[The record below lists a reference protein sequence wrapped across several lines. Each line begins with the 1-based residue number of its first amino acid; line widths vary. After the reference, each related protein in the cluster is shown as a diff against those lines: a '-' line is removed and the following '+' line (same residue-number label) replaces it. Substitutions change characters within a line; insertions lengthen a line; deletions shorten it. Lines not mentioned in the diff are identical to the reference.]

1 MPTAS
6 GSSERIDGNTL
17 LFATLGNPVSQVRLP
32 TVMGP
37 VFAHLGL
44 NAVWV
49 PMHTPDGALGAV
61 LGTLR
66 SVTNFRGVT
75 VTVPHKMA
83 VMGMVDHLS
92 RRAEAAGTANLIRRE
107 PDGTL
112 LADMVDG
119 AGFVRGLKQKE
130 LSVQG
135 STVWVVGGGGA
146 GAAIVAALSAGG
158 ADRIWLTEADP
169 ARASAL
175 AERVRRHYPAT
186 PVEVVGRHPPARP
199 DFAVNA
205 TPCGLRPDDP
215 LPFNPAELAGDVVV
229 CDIIMKPKETAL
241 LRAARERGMHVHHG
255 HHMLDTQIPMYLEF
269 LGIAIPDAD
278 EVIRIASLAGG

>member
-32 TVMGP
+32 AVMGP

-83 VMGMVDHLS
+83 VMGMVDHL
-92 RRAEAAGTANLIRRE
+92 
-107 PDGTL
+107 
-112 LADMVDG
+112 
-119 AGFVRGLKQKE
+119 
-130 LSVQG
+130 
-135 STVWVVGGGGA
+135 
-146 GAAIVAALSAGG
+146 
-158 ADRIWLTEADP
+158 
-169 ARASAL
+169 
-175 AERVRRHYPAT
+175 
-186 PVEVVGRHPPARP
+186 
-199 DFAVNA
+199 
-205 TPCGLRPDDP
+205 
-215 LPFNPAELAGDVVV
+215 
-229 CDIIMKPKETAL
+229 
-241 LRAARERGMHVHHG
+241 
-255 HHMLDTQIPMYLEF
+255 
-269 LGIAIPDAD
+269 
-278 EVIRIASLAGG
+278 

>member
-6 GSSERIDGNTL
+6 RSPDRIDGDTL
-17 LFATLGNPVSQVRLP
+17 LFATLGDPVSQARLP
-32 TVMGP
+32 AVMGP

-49 PMHTPDGALGAV
+49 PMHTPEGGLVAV
-61 LGTLR
+61 LGALR

-75 VTVPHKMA
+75 VTIPHKPT
-83 VMGMVDHLS
+83 VTGMVDRVS
-92 RRAEAAGTANLIRRE
+92 PRAEAAGTANLIRRD
-107 PDGTL
+107 PDGAL

-119 AGFVRGLKQKE
+119 AGFVRGLERKG
-130 LSVQG
+130 LPVRG
-135 STVWVVGGGGA
+135 ATAWVVGGGGA

-169 ARASAL
+169 ARARAL
-175 AERVRRHYPAT
+175 AGRVRRHYPAT

-199 DFAVNA
+199 DLAVNA

-215 LPFNPAELAGDVVV
+215 LPFNPAELADDVVV

-241 LRAARERGMHVHHG
+241 LRAARERGMSVHHG
-255 HHMLDTQIPMYLEF
+255 HHMLDTQVPMYLEF
-269 LGIAIPDAD
+269 FGIDVPNAD
-278 EVIRIASLAGG
+278 EIVGLASQASD